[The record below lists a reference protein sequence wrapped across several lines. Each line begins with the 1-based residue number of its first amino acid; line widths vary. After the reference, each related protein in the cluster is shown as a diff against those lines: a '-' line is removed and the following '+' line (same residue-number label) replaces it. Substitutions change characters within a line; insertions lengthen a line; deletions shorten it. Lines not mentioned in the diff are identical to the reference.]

1 MNRTLLAFLIGLLIG
16 LVLFLY
22 SIVRYSKLKKEF
34 GKSEKRSEEKINEYK
49 KMLSD
54 RMELE
59 NESLTKLKKENEEM
73 KAKIDNMRIS
83 LEVLAQKPGRKELQ
97 RLDVYN
103 RAIERLYVENPG
115 FATVWQVALNKSEEE
130 MRLAFLGSV
139 PLIRRFVK
147 GRSSQG
153 AVDADVTEE

>member
-83 LEVLAQKPGRKELQ
+83 LEVLAQKPGRKERRQ
-97 RLDVYN
+97 R
-103 RAIERLYVENPG
+103 
-115 FATVWQVALNKSEEE
+115 QSQ
-130 MRLAFLGSV
+130 
-139 PLIRRFVK
+139 RRRHEAAVK
-147 GRSSQG
+147 
-153 AVDADVTEE
+153 V

>member
-1 MNRTLLAFLIGLLIG
+1 
-16 LVLFLY
+16 
-22 SIVRYSKLKKEF
+22 
-34 GKSEKRSEEKINEYK
+34 
-49 KMLSD
+49 
-54 RMELE
+54 MELE

-153 AVDADVTEE
+153 SVDADVTEE